1 MRERPIK
8 ARDSGVPDFHR
19 KEIAIMY
26 FRSTATGQVYKL
38 GFIPMGTGWELAT
51 EQEYIEYCRAMHIEP
66 KK

>member
-8 ARDSGVPDFHR
+8 ARDSGVPDFQR
-19 KEIAIMY
+19 KEKAMY